1 MIRMFILKWNQNF
14 INDLSSKSKRKIEA
28 FLIISPCE
36 KEEEKNWTH
45 LHGDNNPNTLLK
57 RTKRLS
63 GLERSGVTFRSLYK
77 HAKIINNG
85 RCINRFLR
93 ETITTPCNPR
103 ATAAFVITL
112 WLLIIMHC
120 QPLHSSWPRC
130 VHLHGVKRVATTF
143 TFFFF
148 SFFLLFRVRPT
159 QSCLIFNAFFLFFL
173 FSFFVAFLYWLWS
186 RHSNHSFAR
195 QRFVAIRR
203 MSLTSRSNWK
213 LDRIDLY
220 SIEELLTNVIRQ
232 VWIKFSFFYIY
243 FVFKIHWINEIINK
257 TTRILHVQSYEF
269 L

>member
-1 MIRMFILKWNQNF
+1 MTISLNEYSFEMIRMFILKWNQNF

-112 WLLIIMHC
+112 
-120 QPLHSSWPRC
+120 
-130 VHLHGVKRVATTF
+130 
-143 TFFFF
+143 
-148 SFFLLFRVRPT
+148 
-159 QSCLIFNAFFLFFL
+159 
-173 FSFFVAFLYWLWS
+173 
-186 RHSNHSFAR
+186 
-195 QRFVAIRR
+195 
-203 MSLTSRSNWK
+203 
-213 LDRIDLY
+213 
-220 SIEELLTNVIRQ
+220 
-232 VWIKFSFFYIY
+232 
-243 FVFKIHWINEIINK
+243 
-257 TTRILHVQSYEF
+257 
-269 L
+269 

>member
-1 MIRMFILKWNQNF
+1 MIASLISYPRKFWRFRWTNIPSKWLECLFWNGIKILSTISLCSNF
-14 INDLSSKSKRKIEA
+14 LCLAYDLSKSKRKIEA

-45 LHGDNNPNTLLK
+45 LHGNNNNPNTLLK

-77 HAKIINNG
+77 HAKIISNG

-112 WLLIIMHC
+112 WLLIIMHR

-148 SFFLLFRVRPT
+148 LFFFFFAFAPHRAVWFSMLFSFSF
-159 QSCLIFNAFFLFFL
+159 FFLFL
-173 FSFFVAFLYWLWS
+173 LLSSIDCDLVTRTTRS
-186 RHSNHSFAR
+186 RDKDSS
-195 QRFVAIRR
+195 RFV
-203 MSLTSRSNWK
+203 
-213 LDRIDLY
+213 
-220 SIEELLTNVIRQ
+220 EC
-232 VWIKFSFFYIY
+232 
-243 FVFKIHWINEIINK
+243 H
-257 TTRILHVQSYEF
+257 
-269 L
+269 